1 MGTFGR
7 IISWLSHKLIFAAAL
22 AVIGLAGFGFWAYLR
37 DQVDFDRHRLDLI
50 RMLTGEDANLR
61 AALSDVE
68 GRMAAMRTEV
78 TAQQERAE
86 QAAKVARELENF
98 TSGLNRLTTDAA
110 QLREN
115 DERLARMRQME
126 AESRKRVPELQE
138 NLKRTQW
145 EKDGLEI
152 ALGRTQAQL
161 KSAQENKSKALH
173 YVREAWAK
181 HGPYVLLIV
190 GLYFL
195 GPPLARILA
204 YTVFAPFAS
213 NRAPVRLGVASEA
226 QPEITASRTSVDLV
240 LGPGDTL
247 WVKEKFLQSSD
258 EALKKRT
265 RTILDWSMPLTC
277 LAAGL
282 TELIEMLNG
291 TTDATYRATF
301 SSQENPNTEL
311 VLVTVPAGA
320 SLVLRPS
327 FLAGAVGLGGGKVRI
342 RRHWRLFTLQSWIT
356 GQLRYFEFAGPCRL
370 LVAGSRGVRAEV
382 LAPSP
387 GNPSPA
393 RRTNQDATIGFTP
406 GLAYRPVRAETF
418 WAYFRGMNPL
428 FDDLFE
434 GQGVFLCQETSAKGP
449 QEQVQKFWAGLWGG
463 MRRVFG
469 L

>member
-7 IISWLSHKLIFAAAL
+7 FISWLSHRLIFGVLLAGLAL
-22 AVIGLAGFGFWAYLR
+22 AGLGCWVYLR
-37 DQVDFDRHRLDLI
+37 DQVDFDLRRLEI
-50 RMLTGEDANLR
+50 VRALTGESEKLR

-68 GRMAAMRTEV
+68 QRMAGMRLEIT
-78 TAQQERAE
+78 TQQDRAA
-86 QAAKVARELENF
+86 QAAKVAKELE
-98 TSGLNRLTTDAA
+98 SLGGGLSRLTGDPV
-110 QLREN
+110 QLKEN
-115 DERLARMRQME
+115 EERLARMQQME
-126 AESRKRVPELQE
+126 KEALKRVAELQE
-138 NLKRTQW
+138 ALKRTQW

-152 ALGRTQAQL
+152 ALGRMQVQL
-161 KSAQENKSKALH
+161 KSAEASKSKVVH

-181 HGPYVLLIV
+181 HGPYVLLIL

-195 GPPLARILA
+195 GPPLARIFMYA
-204 YTVFAPFAS
+204 VFAPLAS
-213 NRAPVRLGVASEA
+213 GRAPVLLGAVTGPL
-226 QPEITASRTSVDLV
+226 PEITASRSSVDLV

-258 EALKKRT
+258 EGLTKRT
-265 RTILDWSMPLTC
+265 RTVLDWRMPLTC
-277 LAAGL
+277 FAAGL

-291 TTDATYRATF
+291 TPDVTYRATF

-311 VLVTVPAGA
+311 VVVSVPAGA

-327 FLAGAVGLGGGKVRI
+327 FLAGAIGLAGAKVRI
-342 RRHWRLFTLQSWIT
+342 RRHWRLFTMHSWVT
-356 GQLRYFEFAGPCRL
+356 GQFRYFEFVGPCRL

-387 GNPSPA
+387 GNPAPA

-406 GLAYRPVRAETF
+406 GLSYRPVRAETF

-449 QEQVQKFWAGLWGG
+449 QEQVRKFWSGLWGG
-463 MRRVFG
+463 VLRIFG

>member
-7 IISWLSHKLIFAAAL
+7 IISWLSHQLILGAVLAVVAL
-22 AVIGLAGFGFWAYLR
+22 AGLGFWVYFR
-37 DQVDFDRHRLDLI
+37 DQVDFDLRRLEI
-50 RMLTGEDANLR
+50 VRALTGETAKLR

-68 GRMAAMRTEV
+68 ARMAAMRVEV
-78 TAQQERAE
+78 TAQQERSA
-86 QAAKVARELENF
+86 QAAKVANELESLG
-98 TSGLNRLTTDAA
+98 SGLNRLTTDSA

-115 DERLARMRQME
+115 EERLARMRQMQ
-126 AESRKRVPELQE
+126 AESLKKTAELQE

-152 ALGRTQAQL
+152 ALGRMQLQL
-161 KSAQENKSKALH
+161 KSAEENKSKVVH
-173 YVREAWAK
+173 YVREAWTR

-195 GPPLARILA
+195 GPPLARIFA
-204 YTVFAPFAS
+204 YTVFAPFVS
-213 NRAPVRLGVASEA
+213 GRAPVLLGPATEA
-226 QPEITASRTSVDLV
+226 LPEITASRSSMDLT

-247 WVKEKFLQSSD
+247 WVREKFLQSSD
-258 EALKKRT
+258 EGLRKRT
-265 RTILDWSMPLTC
+265 KSVLDWGMPLTC

-282 TELIEMLNG
+282 TELVEMLNRSP
-291 TTDATYRATF
+291 DATYRATF

-311 VLVTVPAGA
+311 VLVTVPPGA

-342 RRHWRLFTLQSWIT
+342 RRHWRLFTMQSWVT
-356 GQLRYFEFAGPCRL
+356 GQFRYFEFVGPCRL
-370 LVAGSRGVRAEV
+370 LVSGSRGVRAEV
-382 LAPSP
+382 LSADA
-387 GNPSPA
+387 GNASPA
-393 RRTNQDATIGFTP
+393 RRANQDATIGFTP

-434 GQGVFLCQETSAKGP
+434 GEGVFLCQETSAKGP
-449 QEQVQKFWAGLWGG
+449 QEETRKFWAGLRGG
-463 MRRVFG
+463 VLRIFG